1 MGLSWDKN
9 GIRLG
14 LNMELCDLH
23 THSIFSDG
31 TCSPKELLI
40 LAKEAG
46 LSAVALTDHNTI
58 AGIDF
63 FLEESKN
70 FDIEAIPGVE
80 ISSDYEGTE
89 LHILALCLDNEHFN
103 GINDFL
109 KIPIKRK
116 EASNKL
122 LAERLIGKG
131 YKVDYDKL
139 KSRNR
144 GSLNRVHFAI
154 ELIKN
159 GYVTSIKEAFDT
171 ILSVKYGLYEEP
183 KRYTAQEVIEFINS
197 INAVS
202 VLAHPLLTLSK
213 EELIEFLPKAKEYG
227 LMAIETRYSKYSQ
240 EEQSFSTQIAKEFGL
255 LESGGSDFHGEN
267 KPDIKMGVG
276 MGDLQVPF
284 QFLLKMKNNM

>member
-1 MGLSWDKN
+1 MK
-9 GIRLG
+9 
-14 LNMELCDLH
+14 LCDLH

-89 LHILALCLDNEHFN
+89 LHILVLCLDNEYFN
-103 GINDFL
+103 VINDFL

-122 LAERLIGKG
+122 LAERLIEKG

-159 GYVTSIKEAFDT
+159 GYVSSIKEAFDT
-171 ILSVKYGLYEEP
+171 ILSVKHGLYEEP

-202 VLAHPLLTLSK
+202 VLAHPLLNLSK
-213 EELIEFLPKAKEYG
+213 EELIEFLPKAKKYG
-227 LMAIETRYSKYSQ
+227 LMAIETRYSKYTQ
-240 EEQSFSTQIAKEFGL
+240 EEQSISTKMAKEFGL
-255 LESGGSDFHGEN
+255 LESGGSDFHGKN
-267 KPDIKMGVG
+267 KPDVQIGIG
-276 MGDLQVPF
+276 MGDLQVPYK
-284 QFLLKMKNNM
+284 FLLEIKNNM

>member
-1 MGLSWDKN
+1 
-9 GIRLG
+9 
-14 LNMELCDLH
+14 MESCDLH

-58 AGIDF
+58 AGVDS

-70 FDIEAIPGVE
+70 FNIEAIPGVE

-89 LHILALCLDNEHFN
+89 LHIIALCFNKEYFNE
-103 GINDFL
+103 INDFL

-122 LAERLIGKG
+122 LAERLIEKG

-139 KSRNR
+139 KLRNR
-144 GSLNRVHFAI
+144 GSLNRVHFAV

-159 GYVTSIKEAFDT
+159 GYVASIKEAFDT
-171 ILSVKYGLYEEP
+171 ILSVKHGLYEEP

-202 VLAHPLLTLSK
+202 VLAHPLLNLSK

-240 EEQSFSTQIAKEFGL
+240 EEQLFSTDLAKEFGL

-267 KPDIKMGVG
+267 KVDIKIGVG
-276 MGDLQVPF
+276 MGNLQVPYE
-284 QFLLKMKNNM
+284 FLLKMKNNK